1 MCVFVCL
8 SVSEITEH
16 MIANT
21 LFSGKEWQGFAMRH
35 SQEWVDTYQGFLE
48 AGVPLLIVT
57 YEELEDPNQIR
68 GQLLRITNFLHVPIK
83 SSMFECVVNHSQE
96 YALKVGNFISTE
108 V

>member
-1 MCVFVCL
+1 
-8 SVSEITEH
+8 
-16 MIANT
+16 
-21 LFSGKEWQGFAMRH
+21 MRH